1 MVGALEVGSSVGDP
15 VSMQWQ
21 QLSFALP
28 IFPPKLPYVGQPAVI
43 CHGLVSASH
52 LNGRGIGR
60 SERDYK

>member
-28 IFPPKLPYVGQPAVI
+28 IFPPKLPYVGQPASD
-43 CHGLVSASH
+43 LSW
-52 LNGRGIGR
+52 IG
-60 SERDYK
+60 KCIT